1 MGGLI
6 DGVVLTKLRVIP
18 TPGGDVWHGMKRDDP
33 GYAGFGE
40 AYFSTIAYQAIKPW
54 KRHLRM
60 TLNLVVP
67 VGEIRFALHDGR
79 EASPSFGQ
87 TQTVKLSRE
96 HNYQRLT
103 VPPGIWMAF
112 QGLYAPESI
121 LLNIADLLHDPLE
134 VERGTLETFAYD
146 WERPA

>member
-6 DGVVLTKLRVIP
+6 DGVVLTPLRMIP
-18 TPGGDVWHGMKRDDP
+18 TPGGDVWHGMKRTDP

-40 AYFSTIAYQAIKPW
+40 AYFSTITPQAIKPW

-67 VGEIRFALHDGR
+67 VGEIRFVLHDER
-79 EASPSFGQ
+79 ENSPSFGQ
-87 TQTVKLSRE
+87 TQTVRLSRE

-103 VPPGIWMAF
+103 VPPGVWMAF
-112 QGLYAPESI
+112 RGESASTSI
-121 LLNIADLLHDPLE
+121 LLNIADLLHDPDE
-134 VERGTLETFAYD
+134 AERGTLETFAYD
-146 WERPA
+146 WEQPA